1 MALYKGVEL
10 DDALPGLIRHM
21 DSVEEYRETLQNL
34 QGVWDNLTLLG
45 QLSGTGTDMSGTRQ
59 AFQRLTC
66 DLLNSLGRETLKKTV
81 LEMQSKAQVAVDI
94 MIRNLFE
101 RTADIGFLATDD
113 DLRAYLE
120 SFAGGESAEPA
131 ARTKLETRF
140 REYAQKY
147 SVYCDILLLTPD
159 GRVHAQL
166 DKSNP
171 VDFSRDALIGDSLN
185 TRDAYV
191 ETFRASDL
199 QPGVPAALI
208 YSYRVANGDDR
219 PLGVLCLCFRF
230 QNETEGIFANL
241 TGPDD
246 WSVITLLDN
255 SGRVIASSEAWQV
268 PVGAPLDLV
277 TDGDWRVVRFA
288 GREYLATTRATRGYQ
303 GYMGPGWYGHV
314 MLPLEHAFSHAAL
327 GALKQVDEEVLA
339 GVMANPALFDERL
352 RNIPNQAEQIQ
363 RELNRSVWN
372 GNVRHSGAGK
382 SVNPAFSKV
391 LLWEIS
397 NTGMKTRD
405 VFERSIGNLHE
416 TVVTAILQN
425 SRFLASLA
433 MDIMDRN
440 LYERANDCRWWA
452 LTSAFRER
460 LAGRMDDEG
469 ARAIGDILTY
479 INGLYTVYDNLM
491 VFDRQGRVIAVSNP
505 EYGRLR
511 GTLLMDDWVKQTL
524 SQRDSQSYTVSS
536 FSATPLYQN
545 RPTYIYAAAIRA
557 PGNEN
562 HVVGGIGI
570 VFDSAPQFEAML
582 RDSLPGDENG
592 ATMPGSFGVI
602 AQLDRRVVASTLPDL
617 RPGAS
622 LDLPAGYFNAGEG
635 GSGIVVYQGQYYAVG
650 TCPSKGYREYKG
662 PDDAYRN
669 EVVALMFIPLGAVGA
684 TATRPRNA
692 QPARLGI
699 ASVNRGESDSVEI
712 ATFHVAEQWFGVHS
726 DRVMEAIEA
735 RGLTSVPGTTRNLF
749 GYIMFHEQVM
759 AVINLAV
766 LLGADSPLTPAAL
779 AGKQI
784 VVLRDEAPN
793 GPMGLLVDHLGEI
806 PEVPVDR
813 IERLSSMLGGDNQL
827 AESMVK
833 KTPGETSLEM
843 LVLLSAER
851 IRNRIQNLGKL
862 PDLVPTGNGVAE
874 VAG

>member
-10 DDALPGLIRHM
+10 DEGLSDLVRHM
-21 DSVEEYRETLQNL
+21 DSVDEYRETLQTL

-81 LEMQSKAQVAVDI
+81 QEMQSKAQVAVDI

-120 SFAGGESAEPA
+120 SLAGGNVAAPATRAALES
-131 ARTKLETRF
+131 RF
-140 REYAQKY
+140 REYARKY
-147 SVYCDILLLTPD
+147 SVYSDILLLTPD
-159 GRVHAQL
+159 GCVQAQL
-166 DKSNP
+166 DTARP
-171 VDFSRDALIGDSLN
+171 VEFSRDPLLRESLE

-199 QPGVPAALI
+199 QPDVPAALI
-208 YSYRVANGDDR
+208 YSYRVANRDGW

-230 QNETEGIFANL
+230 ANETEGIFANL
-241 TGPDD
+241 AGPGD
-246 WSVITLLDN
+246 WSVITLLDEA
-255 SGRVIASSEAWQV
+255 GAVIASSDAWQV
-268 PVGAPLDLV
+268 PVGAPLERVLEDE
-277 TDGDWRVVRFA
+277 WRVVRFA

-314 MLPLEHAFSHAAL
+314 MLPLEHAFDQGGGGSL
-327 GALKQVDEEVLA
+327 DEVEPEVLA

-352 RNIPNQAEQIQ
+352 RHIPVQAEHIQ

-382 SVNPAFSKV
+382 SLNPAFSKV

-416 TVVTAILQN
+416 TVVSAILQN

-452 LTSAFRER
+452 LASAFRER
-460 LAGRMDDEG
+460 LAGALDEAG
-469 ARAIGDILTY
+469 SRAIGDILVY
-479 INGLYTVYDNLM
+479 INGLYTVYDNLL
-491 VFDRQGRVIAVSNP
+491 VFDRQGRVVAVSNP
-505 EYGRLR
+505 DYGKLR
-511 GTLLMDDWVKQTL
+511 GSLLAEDWVKQTL
-524 SQRDSQSYTVSS
+524 TLRDSQSYTVSA
-536 FSATPLYQN
+536 FNPTPLYRG
-545 RPTYIYAAAIRA
+545 RPTYLYAAAIHT
-557 PGNEN
+557 PGDDSQ
-562 HVVGGIGI
+562 VVGGIGI

-582 RDSLPGDENG
+582 QDALPG
-592 ATMPGSFGVI
+592 AGSFGVI
-602 AQLDRRVVASTLPDL
+602 AQKDRRVVASTRDDL
-617 RPGAS
+617 KSGDS
-622 LDLPAGYFNAGEG
+622 LDLPAYFFGADAGR
-635 GSGIVVYQGQYYAVG
+635 SGIVIHQGRYYAVG

-669 EVVALMFIPLGAVGA
+669 DVIALVFIPLGEVGA
-684 TATRPRNA
+684 GHAQPRA
-692 QPARLGI
+692 VQPARLGM
-699 ASVNRGESDSVEI
+699 AGLNRGDGESVEI
-712 ATFHVAEQWFGVHS
+712 ATFHVGGQWFGVHS
-726 DRVMEAIEA
+726 DRVLEAIEA
-735 RGLTSVPGTTRNLF
+735 RGLTSVPGTSRNLF

-766 LLGADSPLTPAAL
+766 LLGVESPLTPAAL

-833 KTPGETSLEM
+833 KTAGETSQEM

-862 PDLVPTGNGVAE
+862 PEMVPLGNGVVE